1 MADKAEGCESGAAL
15 AEKIARLD
23 EILRSLGSAA
33 VAFSSGID
41 STFLLKEASRVLD
54 KNAVAVTAKLRS
66 LPASDLEEAR
76 AFCAAEGIAHVVV
89 EIDELSEI
97 EGFAANPPDRC
108 YICKRH
114 VFARLIEAAR
124 ERGLS
129 CVVDG
134 SNADDAGDYRPGMR
148 ALEEL
153 GVKSPLR
160 EAHFCKADIREAARA
175 AGLSAWDKPSAACL
189 STRFAYGEMI
199 TAEALAMVEE
209 AEAFLRGLGFRQ
221 VRVRV
226 HGDVARI
233 EVERALFGKALEGG
247 NAHIIEETLR
257 KIGFGYVALDLGG
270 YESGSMN
277 RGVIA

>member
-1 MADKAEGCESGAAL
+1 MADKTKGSEGGAAL
-15 AEKIARLD
+15 AEKAARLE
-23 EILRSLGSAA
+23 EILRSLGNVA

-41 STFLLKEASRVLD
+41 STFLLKEASRVLG

-66 LPASDLEEAR
+66 LPASDLEEACG
-76 AFCAAEGIAHVVV
+76 FCAAEGIEHIVV

-108 YICKRH
+108 YICKRY

-124 ERGLS
+124 ARGIS

-134 SNADDAGDYRPGMR
+134 SNTDDAGDYRPGMR
-148 ALEEL
+148 ALAEL

-160 EAHFCKADIREAARA
+160 EALFSKADIREAARA
-175 AGLSAWDKPSAACL
+175 AGISAWSKPSAACL
-189 STRFAYGEMI
+189 STRFAYGEAI
-199 TAEALAMVEE
+199 TAETLAMVEE

-233 EVERALFGKALEGG
+233 EVEKALFGKALEG
-247 NAHIIEETLR
+247 NTAHIIEETLR
-257 KIGFGYVALDLGG
+257 KVGFKYVALDLGG

-277 RGVIA
+277 RGI